1 MEDTTMAK
9 IAISLPDTLLAAIE
23 QLRRKTGETRSE
35 FLRRAARSAM
45 DRELERQW
53 DEEYEEAYR
62 KFPETAQE
70 IAVAEAGIQE
80 VFAENPWEGDNARAE
95 R

>member
-1 MEDTTMAK
+1 MAK
-9 IAISLPDTLLAAIE
+9 VAISLPDSLLAAIE

-62 KFPETAQE
+62 KFPEDLF
-70 IAVAEAGIQE
+70 VGSEAMK
-80 VFAENPWEGDNARAE
+80 RALLAGGSGAPPG